1 MSNYALILHGDPNR
15 FTKYSPEEMQEI
27 SDKYMAW
34 GKDAEDA
41 GFLRASHR
49 LALDPGKVMRANKI
63 TDGPYSETKEILG
76 GIYIIQAASYDEALN
91 RIQGHPQVEYG
102 GAIEVRALHVMEC
115 HDE

>member
-15 FTKYSPEEMQEI
+15 FTKYSPEEMERI

-76 GIYIIQAASYDEALN
+76 GIYIIQAASYDEALS
-91 RIQGHPQVEYG
+91 RIQGHPHVKYG
-102 GAIEVRALHVMEC
+102 GAIEVRKLHVTEC